1 MRCARCLDTSLVAK
15 DVAGVIFDAC
25 PRCGGVWLNRGE
37 FEQLLASRQQVR
49 PAPRYE
55 HAPQRHHHQQ
65 QPYQNSHDSSARLPV
80 QHRRGSW
87 LRELFD

>member
-37 FEQLLASRQQVR
+37 FEQLLANRQTTR
-49 PAPRYE
+49 AAPRYE
-55 HAPQRHHHQQ
+55 HAPQPPYQHQPHHH
-65 QPYQNSHDSSARLPV
+65 SHDSSARLPV